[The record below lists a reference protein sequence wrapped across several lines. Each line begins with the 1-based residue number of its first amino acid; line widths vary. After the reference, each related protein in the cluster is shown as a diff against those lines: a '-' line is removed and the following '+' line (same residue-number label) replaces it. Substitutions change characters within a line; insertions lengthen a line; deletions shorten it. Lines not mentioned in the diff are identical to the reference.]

1 VYGRDDLIDLLSLPL
16 DMPGILGHESGNE
29 DRPGSMKK
37 AVATALATAFALAGV
52 TSCSQTRHRA
62 KTTPAAAVSS
72 PAPEPLTPQVASA
85 AFRTFV
91 SNDDVARTSGDERL
105 GLWWTSEG
113 QSQLAAAAFREAVA
127 GGTPVPRYRYDS
139 PALYVPRLLPEG
151 PQWFVASARR
161 TTADGKDPQNV
172 LMGFVQ
178 SKPNQRWRLSLSTL
192 LDKKQ
197 KPPKIAVD
205 AQGYAK
211 ALATFDAKL
220 LIPPR
225 VVPSIQATLA
235 EEGPQNVA
243 ADVMATGKHTTDYY
257 SADQKSTKSKAAKK
271 TKKSPGLR
279 IDTVYATTSFPIFP
293 LATVDGG
300 GIVLYALSRD
310 TVTAKPN
317 KKKSGGPPLPVPKE
331 ALPFISPERVQ
342 SEIDVNET
350 LQFAALVPPK
360 ADKGERQAKATIIAS
375 DGGIIRVSAPTR

>member
-1 VYGRDDLIDLLSLPL
+1 
-16 DMPGILGHESGNE
+16 
-29 DRPGSMKK
+29 MKK

-52 TSCSQTRHRA
+52 ASCSSTRHRA
-62 KTTPAAAVSS
+62 RTTPAAAVSS
-72 PAPEPLTPQVASA
+72 PAPEPLTPQSA
-85 AFRTFV
+85 ATAFRTFV
-91 SNDDVARTSGDERL
+91 SNDDVARASGDERL

-127 GGTPVPRYRYDS
+127 GGIPVPRYRYDT
-139 PALYVPRLLPEG
+139 PVLYVPRLLPEG

-178 SKPNQRWRLSLSTL
+178 SKPNQRWRLSLSAL

-197 KPPKIAVD
+197 EPPKIAVD

-211 ALATFDAKL
+211 ALATFDSKL
-220 LIPPR
+220 LIQPR
-225 VVPSIQATLA
+225 GVPSIQATIA

-243 ADVMATGKHTTDYY
+243 ARVMAAGKHTTGYY
-257 SADQKSTKSKAAKK
+257 TSDQKATKTKAAKK

-293 LATVDGG
+293 LATTDGG

-310 TVTAKPN
+310 TVTTRPG
-317 KKKSGGPPLPVPKE
+317 KKRSGRLTVPKE
-331 ALPFISPERVQ
+331 ALPFISPEQVH
-342 SEIDVNET
+342 SEIDVTQT
-350 LQFAALVPPK
+350 LQFAALVPPT
-360 ADKGERQAKATIIAS
+360 AAKGEHQDKATVIAS
-375 DGGIIRVSAPTR
+375 DGGIIRVSAPTH